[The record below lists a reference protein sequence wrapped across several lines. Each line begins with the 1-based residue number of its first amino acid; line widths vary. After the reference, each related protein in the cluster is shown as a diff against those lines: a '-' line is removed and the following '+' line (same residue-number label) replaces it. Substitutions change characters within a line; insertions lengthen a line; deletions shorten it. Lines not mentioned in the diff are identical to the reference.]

1 MYFMNMIHYKSEH
14 DILLLWSNW
23 SLIELVCVILA
34 IVSLNFSHGPHC
46 NVIVDEFSSD
56 EEDKLPDLIELDLA
70 ELVIPPPSSELSLLI
85 ALSAF

>member
-1 MYFMNMIHYKSEH
+1 M
-14 DILLLWSNW
+14 
-23 SLIELVCVILA
+23 
-34 IVSLNFSHGPHC
+34 SLNFSHGPHC